1 VNGRRLDTLVMVVI
15 VAAVLIGP
23 ALLGLGLR
31 VEAMRA
37 NPNVQHDEAWSYA
50 AASGRLGAL
59 EKAMQSG
66 LSGRW
71 VPASAWQYY
80 WQSNKLGDLAHIGP
94 DLAAYDVHPPLYF
107 SLLHLW
113 LMLTGM
119 HHWAGSALNIIFA
132 LLTMLVLFRLA
143 RALGFERLE
152 SSLVVL
158 AWAVSPGVVGISAL
172 TRQYDLVALLT
183 VLFVW
188 GLVRA
193 TAPGERRR
201 WPDAVWVAAAA
212 CAALM
217 THYQTVLLLLG
228 GVAFAVAVH
237 AHGRR
242 TKRRRPWAPAVAGVA
257 AGVVLAGLLTPGFVH
272 AFGREG
278 SRLGGFTSA
287 LFIEKLASIG
297 QTLARAAGLPQST
310 ATTVALAVLAAV
322 LVALLVP
329 RSRRAIVA
337 AVRGAR
343 PGWWTVLFFLVV
355 TAGGVCLQ
363 NLAFLSLPPL
373 LTSRYLAM
381 AWPFFAFVPL
391 LACGLWPR
399 WRPLLV
405 AAFCLLVLLPTTF
418 VTPLLSDSQKRVP
431 LGRVTEASAILMDTV
446 GPGQLPRF
454 LWAVPGDTPVFAG
467 TQTQLLAR
475 PDAWSKRMG
484 DDGFYGAFLGSG
496 NDRLNRRRILG
507 TLQQTYDVTSI
518 SKTPTSNIYEVKPR
532 Q

>member
-1 VNGRRLDTLVMVVI
+1 MSGRRLDRLAVVALVV
-15 VAAVLIGP
+15 AVLV
-23 ALLGLGLR
+23 GLGVR
-31 VEAMRA
+31 VDAMGA

-50 AASGRLGAL
+50 TASGRLGAF

-80 WQSNKLGDLAHIGP
+80 WQSDKLGDLAHIGP

-107 SLLHLW
+107 YLLHLW

-119 HHWAGSALNIIFA
+119 HHWAGPALNLVFA
-132 LLTMLVLFRLA
+132 PLTMLALFGLA

-158 AWAVSPGVVGISAL
+158 AWALSPAVVSISIL
-172 TRQYDLVALLT
+172 TRQYDLVAVFT

-188 GLVRA
+188 GLVRV

-201 WPDAVWVAAAA
+201 WPDTVWLAAAA

-217 THYQTVLLLLG
+217 THYQTILLLLG
-228 GVAFAVAVH
+228 GVVFAVA
-237 AHGRR
+237 AHLIRRR
-242 TKRRRPWAPAVAGVA
+242 TEQRRPWAPAVAGIA
-257 AGVVLAGLLTPGFVH
+257 AGVVLAAALTPGFVH

-278 SRLGGFTSA
+278 SRIGGFTSQV
-287 LFIEKLASIG
+287 LYEKVASIG
-297 QTLARAAGLPQST
+297 QTLGRAAGLPRPVG
-310 ATTVALAVLAAV
+310 APVAFAVLAAV
-322 LVALLVP
+322 VVALLVP
-329 RSRRAIVA
+329 RSRRVVVA

-363 NLAFLSLPPL
+363 NLAFLSRPPL
-373 LTSRYLAM
+373 LSSRYLAM
-381 AWPFFAFVPL
+381 AWPFVAFLPL
-391 LACGLWPR
+391 LAFAPWPR

-405 AAFCLLVLLPTTF
+405 AAFCLLVLLPTTLA
-418 VTPLLSDSQKRVP
+418 TPLLFGSQQRVP
-431 LGRVTEASAILMDTV
+431 LDRLRSASAILMDNV
-446 GPGQLPRF
+446 GPGELPRF

-467 TQTQLLAR
+467 TQTQVLAR
-475 PDAWSKRMG
+475 PQAWSSRIG
-484 DDGFYGAFLGSG
+484 DDGFYGAFMGGG
-496 NDRLNRRRILG
+496 NDHRNRLQILG
-507 TLQQTYDVTSI
+507 ILAQHYDVRPI
-518 SKTPTSNIYEVKPR
+518 SKTPTSNIYEVTPR

>member
-1 VNGRRLDTLVMVVI
+1 MSGKRLDTLALVVL
-15 VAAVLIGP
+15 VAAVLV
-23 ALLGLGLR
+23 GLSVR
-31 VEAMRA
+31 VDAMRA

-50 AASGRLGAL
+50 TASGRLGAF

-66 LSGRW
+66 LSVRW

-80 WQSNKLGDLAHIGP
+80 WQSDKLGDLVHIGP

-107 SLLHLW
+107 YLLHLW

-119 HHWAGSALNIIFA
+119 HHWAGPALNLIFA
-132 LLTMLVLFRLA
+132 LLTMLALFGLA

-158 AWAVSPGVVGISAL
+158 AWALSPAVVSISAL
-172 TRQYDLVALLT
+172 TRQYDLVALFT

-188 GLVRA
+188 GLVRV

-201 WPDAVWVAAAA
+201 WPDAVWLAAAA

-217 THYQTVLLLLG
+217 THYQTILLLLG
-228 GVAFAVAVH
+228 GVVFAVALRVI
-237 AHGRR
+237 GRR
-242 TKRRRPWAPAVAGVA
+242 TERRRPWAPAVIAIA
-257 AGVVLAGLLTPGFVH
+257 AGVVLAGLLTPGFTH

-278 SRLGGFTSA
+278 SRVGGFTGEV
-287 LFIEKLASIG
+287 FREKLASIG
-297 QTLARAAGLPQST
+297 QTLGRAAGLPGP
-310 ATTVALAVLAAV
+310 AAAAVALAVLAAV
-322 LVALLVP
+322 VVALLVP

-381 AWPFFAFVPL
+381 AWPFFAFPAAARL
-391 LACGLWPR
+391 
-399 WRPLLV
+399 RPV
-405 AAFCLLVLLPTTF
+405 AALAAPAGGRVLPARAAAHDPRDASALRQPAARAAR
-418 VTPLLSDSQKRVP
+418 PAALGERHPDGHRGPRRAAALP
-431 LGRVTEASAILMDTV
+431 LG
-446 GPGQLPRF
+446 G
-454 LWAVPGDTPVFAG
+454 AG
-467 TQTQLLAR
+467 RHAGVR
-475 PDAWSKRMG
+475 GHPDA
-484 DDGFYGAFLGSG
+484 GAGARAGLVVAHGG
-496 NDRLNRRRILG
+496 QRVLRRLHGRR
-507 TLQQTYDVTSI
+507 
-518 SKTPTSNIYEVKPR
+518 
-532 Q
+532 